1 MTFYVE
7 DLYDMNEEGNMPTSV
22 LLIEED
28 KVSVVAA
35 DVDTYNV
42 NGQKIGSGA
51 DAINNAPHGVYIV
64 NGRKLVK

>member
-1 MTFYVE
+1 
-7 DLYDMNEEGNMPTSV
+7 MPTGV
-22 LLIEED
+22 LLIEDD